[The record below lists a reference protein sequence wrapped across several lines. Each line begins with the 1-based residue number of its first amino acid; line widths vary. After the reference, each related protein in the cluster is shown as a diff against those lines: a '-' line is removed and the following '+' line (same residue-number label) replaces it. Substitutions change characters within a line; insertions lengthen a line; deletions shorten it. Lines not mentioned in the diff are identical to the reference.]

1 MRGFFGELVEEIGI
15 DEIATHL
22 MQAIDRRLVR
32 GENEAM
38 TNVLEEK

>member
-1 MRGFFGELVEEIGI
+1 MRSPRI
-15 DEIATHL
+15 

>member
-22 MQAIDRRLVR
+22 MQAIDRRLKAR
-32 GENEAM
+32 
-38 TNVLEEK
+38 